1 MGQNR
6 AQRQIFQKT
15 KGNVQ
20 IKKWSKIWSFR
31 AKNWPKIA
39 KKKKKISKKFEF
51 KAKTG
56 AKMTKNKTILSQN
69 WAKQRDKIKKNKSKL
84 SF

>member
-39 KKKKKISKKFEF
+39 KKRRKTKKKARKGPEYE
-51 KAKTG
+51 
-56 AKMTKNKTILSQN
+56 ILKN
-69 WAKQRDKIKKNKSKL
+69 WAEN
-84 SF
+84 